1 MQAATPATINFNEGI
16 CIALKILLD
25 CSPKK
30 IEEYSKRYNYNFG
43 QLRTPLTAYGISGK
57 LYGLDN
63 GCFSKFN
70 STTWRRLLQEAKEQD
85 LVKQPK
91 FVCAPDIVGDARRT
105 IELFDMF
112 YQEIK
117 PLKVCLVLQDGI
129 GNFSIDWNRV
139 DAVFVGGSDAFKISN
154 EAINACKTAKMLGKW
169 VHVGRVNTVER
180 VRNWIGLADSI
191 DGSGISKYDHMLE
204 AVLNVITGDVRQNEL
219 LLEKA

>member
-1 MQAATPATINFNEGI
+1 M
-16 CIALKILLD
+16 KILLD
-25 CSPKK
+25 CSPSK
-30 IEEYSKRYNYNFG
+30 IEAYSKRYNYNFG